1 MFFKKNVV
9 KNVDCMLQFEVYIKP
24 IILSMEYDMIAKLI
38 PSPPPSPHPPSP
50 TFPGKFLGAL
60 FITQKCPSKP
70 VTPPPPQPFHAS

>member
-38 PSPPPSPHPPSP
+38 PSPPPSP
-50 TFPGKFLGAL
+50 
-60 FITQKCPSKP
+60 
-70 VTPPPPQPFHAS
+70 TPRRQHFQENF